1 MERTILTILVG
12 KRKETAINVQKI
24 LTGWG
29 CMIRTRLGLHDG
41 TLDNCAESGLII
53 LELVGE
59 KEKMTEM
66 TRKLTLLEDV
76 SAQLVTLALKS

>member
-1 MERTILTILVG
+1 MERTILVILVG
-12 KRKETAINVQKI
+12 KRKETAVNVQKI

-53 LELVGE
+53 LELVGD
-59 KEKMTEM
+59 KDKITEM
-66 TRKLTLLEDV
+66 TRKLELLEDV
-76 SAQLVTLALKS
+76 SVKLVKLSL

>member
-53 LELVGE
+53 LELVGD
-59 KEKMTEM
+59 KEKMAEM
-66 TRKLTLLEDV
+66 TRKLSLLEDV
-76 SAQLVTLALKS
+76 SVKMVTLSL